1 MEYAS
6 LIACLGNPGDEYAWT
21 RHNFGFILADVLL
34 EQAAQR
40 KSMRLS
46 AVAAGHDCQAWSIH
60 FAGRPRLLVKPLTYM
75 NLSGVVVARLSRAH
89 HIPPADVLAVHDDM
103 DLALGRVKLK
113 RGGSAAGHN
122 GVFSVQNELGASD
135 FLRLRLGVGRPPEGK
150 TPRVYVLEP
159 FASQDLEV
167 AQAVA
172 RRCLKGLQTLYRR
185 GMSAAVQELHAPSA

>member
-6 LIACLGNPGDEYAWT
+6 LIACLGNPGDEYAST
-21 RHNFGFILADVLL
+21 RHNFGFMLADAML
-34 EQAAQR
+34 EQAAER

-75 NLSGVVVARLSRAH
+75 NLSGVVVARLSRTH
-89 HIPPADVLAVHDDM
+89 HIPSADVLTVHDDM

-122 GVFSVQNELGASD
+122 GVLSVQNELGASD
-135 FLRLRLGVGRPPEGK
+135 FLRLRLGVGRPPEGEA
-150 TPRVYVLEP
+150 PRVYVLEP
-159 FASQDLEV
+159 FGSQELETV
-167 AQAVA
+167 RIVVQ
-172 RRCLKGLQTLYRR
+172 RCLKGLQTFYRR
-185 GMSAAVQELHAPSA
+185 GMSAAVQELHASPA